1 MRLHDYTDGS
11 IKVSGVELRDI
22 KRSHLRKKIAPVLQ
36 DPFLFSKTIYENIH
50 LANKDATMEDVIRAA
65 KIAAVDD
72 TINSFQQGY
81 QTPVGEKGVTLSGG
95 QKQRVAI
102 ARTISSNAPVL
113 IFDDSLSAVDTATDL
128 EIRRHLKEMGRTVTT
143 FIITHRVMSAKDA
156 DMILV
161 LDHGRISEMGTH
173 EELIKKPGLYKTIYE
188 IQSKMA

>member
-1 MRLHDYTDGS
+1 M
-11 IKVSGVELRDI
+11 
-22 KRSHLRKKIAPVLQ
+22 
-36 DPFLFSKTIYENIH
+36 
-50 LANKDATMEDVIRAA
+50 
-65 KIAAVDD
+65 
-72 TINSFQQGY
+72 
-81 QTPVGEKGVTLSGG
+81 
-95 QKQRVAI
+95 
-102 ARTISSNAPVL
+102 